1 MLYSEFQKL
10 TKNRCTVEEYNKVN
24 SLYMESDTMTH
35 EDCAKVW
42 EGLYGRAYKQRAEK
56 GESDSHSWELFK
68 ELASKGA
75 PSYSKDGFFLLP
87 NGKSV
92 TYTTYGD
99 FRGWN
104 KRVFTVRVGRKVVEV
119 ARDIG
124 GVSELAMTGEG
135 NSYFN
140 A

>member
-10 TKNRCTVEEYNKVN
+10 TKNRCTPEEYNKVN

-42 EGLYGRAYKQRAEK
+42 EGLYGRAYKLRVEK
-56 GESDSHSWELFK
+56 NESDSHSWEVFK
-68 ELASKGA
+68 KLASKGA
-75 PSYSKDGFFLLP
+75 PFYSKDGFFLLP
-87 NGKSV
+87 NGKAV
-92 TYTTYGD
+92 TYTTWSSY
-99 FRGWN
+99 RGYN
-104 KRVFTVRVGRKVVEV
+104 KRVFSLRVGRKVVDV
-119 ARDIG
+119 AHDIG